1 MAFNY
6 FEPDGRIKIM
16 KVVETLP
23 DGTRVFEDG
32 SKAAPSRVLADG
44 KEYPLQEA
52 PYGWKDKISEN
63 VSRTMSEYVQSMATG
78 AGYY

>member
-32 SKAAPSRVLADG
+32 SKAAPSKIFVDDQECLLG
-44 KEYPLQEA
+44 KA
-52 PYGWKDKISEN
+52 PAGWKERIKRN
-63 VSRTMSEYVQSMATG
+63 VEKNMSEYFRAIETG
-78 AGYY
+78 AKGV